1 MSILLNIL
9 TVIMNFCYRL
19 CRNYGLAIILF
30 TLISKIV
37 LMPLSVWVQKNSI
50 KMVKMQPEINHIT
63 ARFFGDKDRIAEETN
78 AIYKRYKY
86 NPFAS
91 IIPMAVQILLLMGL
105 IEVIKAG
112 MLDPSIDM
120 TFFGHVDLSLVP
132 SQTGG
137 MLVLSPLLAGVS
149 AWILCVAQNASNV
162 LQAEQSKANKYGM
175 MAFSVGLSLYLG
187 WFVAVGVAV
196 YWMASNLFAVL
207 QLYLLNWLI
216 PPKKYVDYEALE
228 KSKQELAALKNLGDK
243 KRRFGDAES
252 RRERADYKR
261 FFKIANKHIVFYSE
275 NTGFYK
281 YFRGIIEELLRRT
294 NLTIHYITSDPNDA
308 IFQLAETQPKI
319 KPYYIGEKKLIT
331 LMMKMEADVVVMTMP
346 DLENYHIKR
355 SYVSKDVEYVF
366 IPHDMGSYNL
376 TCRQGCVDHFDTVFC
391 TGKEQRA
398 EVEATEKVYGLPK
411 KKIVDWGYCLLD
423 QMRADYAAAHTED
436 KPKEKKTIL
445 IAPSWQPDNIVD
457 SCLEEML
464 DNLKDL
470 DYHIIVRPHPQHV
483 RHMPEKMESLKAKYG
498 PLGIEIQTDFSSNS
512 TVFEADMM
520 ITDWSG
526 IAYEYAFTTCRPVL
540 FIDTPMK
547 IMNPEY
553 QKIDVKPIN
562 IWMRAEIGAV
572 VAPDHM
578 NELAPAVTNLIEN
591 SAQYHD
597 KIDRF
602 VHEYVYNLG
611 SSAQV
616 GADYL
621 ISAIQAKIQ
630 KRKEQ

>member
-228 KSKQELAALKNLGDK
+228 KSKQELAALKNLGGK

-261 FFKIANKHIVFYSE
+261 FFA
-275 NTGFYK
+275 
-281 YFRGIIEELLRRT
+281 LRV
-294 NLTIHYITSDPNDA
+294 
-308 IFQLAETQPKI
+308 QLY
-319 KPYYIGEKKLIT
+319 PYL
-331 LMMKMEADVVVMTMP
+331 
-346 DLENYHIKR
+346 
-355 SYVSKDVEYVF
+355 
-366 IPHDMGSYNL
+366 
-376 TCRQGCVDHFDTVFC
+376 
-391 TGKEQRA
+391 
-398 EVEATEKVYGLPK
+398 
-411 KKIVDWGYCLLD
+411 
-423 QMRADYAAAHTED
+423 
-436 KPKEKKTIL
+436 
-445 IAPSWQPDNIVD
+445 
-457 SCLEEML
+457 
-464 DNLKDL
+464 
-470 DYHIIVRPHPQHV
+470 
-483 RHMPEKMESLKAKYG
+483 
-498 PLGIEIQTDFSSNS
+498 
-512 TVFEADMM
+512 
-520 ITDWSG
+520 
-526 IAYEYAFTTCRPVL
+526 
-540 FIDTPMK
+540 
-547 IMNPEY
+547 
-553 QKIDVKPIN
+553 
-562 IWMRAEIGAV
+562 
-572 VAPDHM
+572 
-578 NELAPAVTNLIEN
+578 
-591 SAQYHD
+591 
-597 KIDRF
+597 
-602 VHEYVYNLG
+602 
-611 SSAQV
+611 
-616 GADYL
+616 
-621 ISAIQAKIQ
+621 
-630 KRKEQ
+630 

>member
-1 MSILLNIL
+1 MSFILNIL
-9 TVIMNFCYRL
+9 TFIMNLCYSV

-30 TLISKIV
+30 TFISKIV

-63 ARFFGDKDRIAEETN
+63 ARYFGDKDRIAEETN
-78 AIYKRYKY
+78 ALYKREKY

-91 IIPMAVQILLLMGL
+91 IIPLAVQILLLMGL

-112 MLDPSIDM
+112 MTDPSIDM
-120 TFFGHVDLSLVP
+120 TFFARVNLAQVP
-132 SQTGG
+132 SEQGG
-137 MLVLSPLLAGVS
+137 MLILSPVLAGIS
-149 AWILCVAQNASNV
+149 AWLLCVAQNASNV

-196 YWMASNLFAVL
+196 YWMASNLMAIA

-216 PPKKYVDYEALE
+216 PPKKYVDYEELE
-228 KSKQELAALKNLGDK
+228 KSKQELAALNNLGGK
-243 KRRFGDAES
+243 KHRLGDAEA

-261 FFKIANKHIVFYSE
+261 FFRVANKHLVFYSE
-275 NTGFYK
+275 GSGFYK
-281 YFRGIIEELLRRT
+281 YYQGLIEELLRRT
-294 NLTIHYITSDPNDA
+294 NLTIHYITSDPNDQIFA
-308 IFQLAETQPKI
+308 IAEKEPKI

-331 LMMKMEADVVVMTMP
+331 LMMKLEADMCVMTMP
-346 DLENYHIKR
+346 DLENFHIKR
-355 SYVSKDVEYVF
+355 SYISHDVEYLYV
-366 IPHDMGSYNL
+366 PHFMDSLNMTMRTGSVN
-376 TCRQGCVDHFDTVFC
+376 HFDTIFC
-391 TGKEQRA
+391 TGKEMRA
-398 EVEATEKVYGLPK
+398 EIEATEKVYGLPPK
-411 KKIVDWGYCLLD
+411 KLIDWGYCLLD
-423 QMRADYAAAHTED
+423 QMRADYAATEKAVHD
-436 KPKEKKTIL
+436 RKTVL

-464 DNLKDL
+464 DSLKDL
-470 DYHIIVRPHPQHV
+470 DCRIIVRPHPQHV

-520 ITDWSG
+520 ITDWSS

-547 IMNPEY
+547 VMNPEY
-553 QKIDVKPIN
+553 KKIDVKPIN
-562 IWMRAEIGAV
+562 IWMREEIGTV

-578 NELAPAVTNLIEN
+578 NEVAGAVKKLIEN
-591 SAQYHD
+591 SDQYHE

-611 SSAQV
+611 SSAQI
-616 GADYL
+616 GADYI

-630 KRKEQ
+630 KRKENS